1 MGDTTVKQTH
11 TGDATVKATPNQTK
25 THTGDAAHTTHTGDA
40 THTTHTGDA
49 THTTPKTVKINAL
62 TKTFELAS
70 ASERPLVLRTSVI
83 VIMTIWYM
91 H

>member
-1 MGDTTVKQTH
+1 LGDTTVKQTH
-11 TGDATVKATPNQTK
+11 TGEATPNQTK

-83 VIMTIWYM
+83 VIMTILVLG
-91 H
+91 

>member
-1 MGDTTVKQTH
+1 MRTCNRSLGDTTVKQTH
-11 TGDATVKATPNQTK
+11 TGEATPNQTK
-25 THTGDAAHTTHTGDA
+25 TTHTGDAA
-40 THTTHTGDA
+40 HTTHTGDA

-83 VIMTIWYM
+83 VIMTILVLG
-91 H
+91 